1 MRPFAIVSTDEKM
14 HDAGLPT
21 MSADTRS
28 SSEYSSTPRYDGST
42 AALANTSLISS
53 MVAGFARFAD
63 RSVIEPVGT
72 GTRSAAPSSLPLSSG
87 STRPIARA
95 APELF
100 GMIDSAADRM
110 RRRSGLPLRVA
121 LARSTSD
128 WSLVYACTVVIR
140 PCSMPKVSLSTLASG
155 ARQFVVHD
163 AFEITVCALG
173 VVDAVVDA
181 HADRSRRR
189 RRSAPR

>member
-1 MRPFAIVSTDEKM
+1 MVSTEEKM

-28 SSEYSSTPRYDGST
+28 SSEYSSTPRYEGSA
-42 AALANTSLISS
+42 AALANASLISS
-53 MVAGFARFAD
+53 MEAALVRFAE
-63 RSVIEPVGT
+63 RAVIEPVGT
-72 GTRSAAPSSLPLSSG
+72 GTRRAAPSSLPLSSG

-100 GMIDSAADRM
+100 GMIDNAAERM

-140 PCSMPKVSLSTLASG
+140 PCSMPNVSRSTLAIG
-155 ARQFVVHD
+155 ARQFVVHE
-163 AFEITVCALG
+163 ALEITVCA
-173 VVDAVVDA
+173 
-181 HADRSRRR
+181 
-189 RRSAPR
+189 